1 MRVLRSYLKSPTVFR
16 ILTVLA
22 FICFVILLNW
32 IIIFKISSELILTD
46 SFYGMIKKPFKER
59 FMLGAIPFIFSKN
72 ALNSLVD
79 FLLNIIIFI
88 PFGILFPTLTK
99 KRTFFRFLLVAFL
112 ISLTFELFQLITLW
126 GHFDVDD
133 LISNSLGFIVG
144 YLFYL
149 FILKDMKKSTVTAL
163 YTLVIVIAIPFCFY
177 AIISVFNRW
186 EVYDSLLHQLP
197 AYYSRLFN

>member
-1 MRVLRSYLKSPTVFR
+1 MKVLRSYLTSPTVFR

-22 FICFVILLNW
+22 FVCFVILLNW

-46 SFYGMIKKPFKER
+46 SFDGMIEKPFKER
-59 FMLGAIPFIFSKN
+59 FMLGAIPFIFSKD
-72 ALNSLVD
+72 ALNYLTD

-112 ISLTFELFQLITLW
+112 ISLTFEIFQLITLW
-126 GHFDVDD
+126 GQFDVDD

-163 YTLVIVIAIPFCFY
+163 YTIAIVIAIP
-177 AIISVFNRW
+177 V
-186 EVYDSLLHQLP
+186 SLAL
-197 AYYSRLFN
+197 RKVKTRI

>member
-112 ISLTFELFQLITLW
+112 ISLTFEIFQLITLW

-163 YTLVIVIAIPFCFY
+163 YTLAIVIAIPFCFY

-186 EVYDSLLHQLP
+186 EVYDSLLRQLP
-197 AYYSRLFN
+197 DYYSRLFN